1 VKGVIGDHAAFHKGK
16 AVEEVLRRLEA
27 EGNVS
32 SLVGW
37 RYIRQALNAL
47 PLWLSGGENR
57 FSGSLRHQC
66 STFIE
71 EFLDVGLNKA
81 FAVDHKEAA

>member
-1 VKGVIGDHAAFHKGK
+1 VKGVIGDHAAFHKGN

-57 FSGSLRHQC
+57 LQRVS
-66 STFIE
+66 E
-71 EFLDVGLNKA
+71 APVLDIYRGVFGRRS
-81 FAVDHKEAA
+81 

>member
-1 VKGVIGDHAAFHKGK
+1 MKGVIGDHAAFHKGK

-47 PLWLSGGENR
+47 PLCL
-57 FSGSLRHQC
+57 
-66 STFIE
+66 
-71 EFLDVGLNKA
+71 
-81 FAVDHKEAA
+81 

>member
-1 VKGVIGDHAAFHKGK
+1 MLRRGERLKRVKEVVGQPQADLAGTQGVVGDHAAFHKGK

-47 PLWLSGGENR
+47 PLCL
-57 FSGSLRHQC
+57 
-66 STFIE
+66 
-71 EFLDVGLNKA
+71 
-81 FAVDHKEAA
+81 

>member
-1 VKGVIGDHAAFHKGK
+1 MKGVIGDHAAFHKGK

-27 EGNVS
+27 EGNVL

-47 PLWLSGGENR
+47 PLCLSGGENR
-57 FSGSLRHQC
+57 LQRVSESPV
-66 STFIE
+66 
-71 EFLDVGLNKA
+71 LDIYRRVLGRRS
-81 FAVDHKEAA
+81 